1 MISQKVLGLVCAELV
16 RSALSSI
23 ATRRNHTDQDITDMV
38 LELDSDTHSS
48 EDEDTSAQSDS
59 DTTDTNFTHWTDNTN
74 C

>member
-1 MISQKVLGLVCAELV
+1 LVCAELV
-16 RSALSSI
+16 RSALRSM
-23 ATRRNHTDQDITDMV
+23 ATRINHTDQFIIDMI

-48 EDEDTSAQSDS
+48 EDEDTSAHHDS